1 MEEVIISVDLGGT
14 QIRVAR
20 LDTRLN
26 IQERK
31 RTLTLAHEGLEP
43 TLGRIK
49 QMIES
54 VMPTDG
60 SIVKGIGVS
69 APGPL
74 NPLTGVVVH
83 PPNLDGWHNVP
94 LGDILH
100 EAFGVPVYVGNDANV
115 AALAEHLRGAARGNY
130 REIIFVTISTGIGSG
145 IISDG
150 RMVLGRAGLA
160 AELGHIPILVDGG
173 KVSTVERESS
183 GPHLAR
189 KARERISAGEQ
200 SMLVDMVA
208 GDLSK
213 IQGDTVGKAA
223 QEGDKLAVEL
233 IRYSGFIVG
242 LGLVT
247 LLHLFNSEII
257 VIGGGVSKVG
267 DLIFDPIKE
276 TIEKYAHDPEY
287 YRDVPV
293 VPAGLGGDVSIFGAG
308 ALVVTKGG
316 VVDVANL
323 GEMLK

>member
-14 QIRVAR
+14 QIRAAR
-20 LDTRLN
+20 LDSRLN
-26 IQERK
+26 ILERK
-31 RTLTLAHEGLEP
+31 KTLTLANEGLEP

-60 SIVKGIGVS
+60 SPVQGIGIS

-74 NPLTGVVVH
+74 NPITGVVVH

-100 EAFGVPVYVGNDANV
+100 EAFDVPVYVGNDANV
-115 AALAEHLRGAARGNY
+115 AVLAEHLRGAAQGNY
-130 REIIFVTISTGIGSG
+130 REIVYVTISTGIGSG

-150 RMVLGRAGLA
+150 RMVLGKAGLA
-160 AELGHIPILVDGG
+160 AELGHIPILVEGG
-173 KVSTVERESS
+173 RVSTVEKESS
-183 GPHLAR
+183 GPNMAR
-189 KARERISAGEQ
+189 KARERIAAGEK
-200 SMLVDMVA
+200 SLLTDMVE
-208 GDLSK
+208 GDLSQ

-223 QEGDKLAVEL
+223 QQGDVLALDIV
-233 IRYSGFIVG
+233 RYSGFIVG

-247 LLHLFNSEII
+247 ILHLFNSEII

-267 DLIFDPIKE
+267 ELIFDPIRE
-276 TIEKYAHDPEY
+276 TVRTYAHDPEY
-287 YRDVPV
+287 FKNVPI

-308 ALVVTKGG
+308 ALVVTNGG
-316 VVDVANL
+316 VVDVSKL
-323 GEMLK
+323 REKFT